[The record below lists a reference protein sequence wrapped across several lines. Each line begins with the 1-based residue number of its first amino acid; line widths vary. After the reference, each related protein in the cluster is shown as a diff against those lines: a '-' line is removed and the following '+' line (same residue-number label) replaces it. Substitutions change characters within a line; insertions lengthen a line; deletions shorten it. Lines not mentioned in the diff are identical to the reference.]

1 MYVCLEHW
9 SYNQAELWP
18 SESHSPLYIPRN
30 YTLEHNMN
38 PCDPCTSLYS
48 QYFKTCRKKNPQQNE
63 QNWLPMSPRPQK
75 EELVSPCFSD
85 EQPGQ
90 PILLQLHLKV
100 WGLMAT
106 HELTHQYSK
115 VPTQGLGTVSK
126 AICLALLPQR
136 WVEQL
141 GCATRSTEL
150 TGPAQASQALLCGLI
165 STCEEFVKLAE
176 EGIQAHWLP
185 GHGQAQK
192 AMENKALLAL
202 LHPEAF
208 GISGIASIVH
218 CRFAVDVPA
227 CLKYFDVLLD
237 SGNLVAW

>member
-63 QNWLPMSPRPQK
+63 QNWLSMSPRPQE

-106 HELTHQYSK
+106 HELTHRYSK
-115 VPTQGLGTVSK
+115 VPTQGLDTVSK

-136 WVEQL
+136 RVEQL

-150 TGPAQASQALLCGLI
+150 TGPAQAQHRPVRPSSVGSSEPVRNLLSWQRKGSRPTGFLGTGRHRKPWKTRLC
-165 STCEEFVKLAE
+165 
-176 EGIQAHWLP
+176 
-185 GHGQAQK
+185 
-192 AMENKALLAL
+192 
-202 LHPEAF
+202 
-208 GISGIASIVH
+208 
-218 CRFAVDVPA
+218 
-227 CLKYFDVLLD
+227 
-237 SGNLVAW
+237 